1 MDITLIGM
9 GGIISA
15 VDVLE
20 YVLAGSVAVEVGT
33 ANYRDPNMGN
43 NIILELDALLNKN
56 DLGSIHELVGKV
68 ELGS

>member
-1 MDITLIGM
+1 M
-9 GGIISA
+9 
-15 VDVLE
+15 LE

-33 ANYRDPNMGN
+33 ANYRDPNVGN

-56 DLGSIHELVGKV
+56 DLGSIHEVVGKV

>member
-1 MDITLIGM
+1 M

-33 ANYRDPNMGN
+33 ANYRDPNVGN
-43 NIILELDALLNKN
+43 SIIQELEDIVDKN
-56 DLGSIHELVGKV
+56 NLGSIHELVGKV